1 MKQHAPSSVHAPAQ
15 KVPATTPL
23 GKFYE
28 GIFENPSR
36 MRRIRIGL
44 YVTLVLLAVSDIFIH
59 RHHAVFIWD
68 HIPGFMGAYG
78 LISTILII
86 VISKF
91 IGHAWLM
98 KGEDYY
104 E

>member
-1 MKQHAPSSVHAPAQ
+1 MKQHSHTSSHPPAQ
-15 KVPATTPL
+15 RVPATTPL

-28 GIFENPSR
+28 RIIENPSR
-36 MRRIRIGL
+36 IRQIRIGL
-44 YVTLVLLAVSDIFIH
+44 YVTLALLAVSDIFIH

-68 HIPGFMGAYG
+68 HIPAFMGAYG
-78 LISTILII
+78 LLSTILII

-91 IGHAWLM
+91 IGHTWLM
-98 KGEDYY
+98 KKEDYY

>member
-1 MKQHAPSSVHAPAQ
+1 MKQHSPSSHEAAVR

-28 GIFENPSR
+28 GIIENPAT
-36 MRRIRIGL
+36 MRKIRIGF
-44 YVTLVLLAVSDIFIH
+44 YITSALLAVGDLFVH

-68 HIPGFMGAYG
+68 HIPAFMGAYG
-78 LISTILII
+78 LLSTILII

-98 KGEDYY
+98 KKEDYY